1 MQYPIEKLGHTI
13 NETSFAIGIGR
24 TKIYSEIKAGRLKKV
39 KVGDRSLIVNVLE
52 YMELLKTEAGYAAA
66 S

>member
-1 MQYPIEKLGHTI
+1 MKYPLEKLGYTI
-13 NETSFAIGIGR
+13 NETSFVIGIGR

-39 KVGDRSLIVNVLE
+39 KVDDRSLIVNVPE
-52 YMELLKTEAGYAAA
+52 YMELLKMEAGHAAA